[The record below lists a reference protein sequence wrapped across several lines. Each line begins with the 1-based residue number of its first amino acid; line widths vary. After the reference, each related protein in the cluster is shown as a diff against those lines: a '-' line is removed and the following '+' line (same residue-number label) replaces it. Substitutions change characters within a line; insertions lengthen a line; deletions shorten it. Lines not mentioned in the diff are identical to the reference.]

1 MRLLVGLIFDRC
13 MHNRADYSK
22 RWYRQRRFE
31 PGLYEK
37 LRVRSWKGR
46 MPTYESGLFDPRK
59 RSWDEIAQ
67 AMCQAELVH
76 ETIAVLSFLRLV
88 ATRWFGSFAV
98 FLVTSVLSALLDLM
112 FVAMQRYNRPLVVR
126 LAERESGKSRQGGI
140 Q

>member
-1 MRLLVGLIFDRC
+1 
-13 MHNRADYSK
+13 
-22 RWYRQRRFE
+22 
-31 PGLYEK
+31 
-37 LRVRSWKGR
+37 
-46 MPTYESGLFDPRK
+46 
-59 RSWDEIAQ
+59 
-67 AMCQAELVH
+67 VH

-98 FLVTSVLSALLDLM
+98 YLVTSVLTALLDLM